1 MSDFDYR
8 CLDCKHEWD
17 EEDGATWPARCPS
30 CGSGSIEDPDDEGP
44 PEIAADTTSSNPWD
58 GVERRAKFH
67 DLPGSPFAF
76 RRFETHPP
84 LVEGAAYGTSM
95 VERRTVKDRRRDM
108 ALLPIRRRNPVDYA
122 AREAAG
128 LTQTQSAALV
138 YATLRNWQQW
148 EQETGTNVRRM
159 HPGLW
164 ELFLLKTKTAID
176 S

>member
-76 RRFETHPP
+76 RRFATHPP

-95 VERRTVKDRRRDM
+95 VERRTVKDRRRVM
-108 ALLPIRRRNPVDYA
+108 ALAHFAGSFARRIKASTASVPRRA
-122 AREAAG
+122 AF
-128 LTQTQSAALV
+128 SA
-138 YATLRNWQQW
+138 TS
-148 EQETGTNVRRM
+148 G
-159 HPGLW
+159 
-164 ELFLLKTKTAID
+164 
-176 S
+176 